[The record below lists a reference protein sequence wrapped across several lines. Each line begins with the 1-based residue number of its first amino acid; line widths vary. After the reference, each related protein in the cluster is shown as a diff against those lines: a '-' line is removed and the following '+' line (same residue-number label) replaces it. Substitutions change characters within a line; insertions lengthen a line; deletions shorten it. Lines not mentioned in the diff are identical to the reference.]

1 MNPTRPPGNED
12 APDRRKRRARQPGG
26 PDPVLHALQ
35 EELRGALGTRV
46 VVRRQRGGRGRIE
59 IPFHD
64 DRDLERVFAL
74 VSGREAADVLE

>member
-1 MNPTRPPGNED
+1 
-12 APDRRKRRARQPGG
+12 
-26 PDPVLHALQ
+26 LQ
-35 EELRGALGTRV
+35 EELRAALGTRV
-46 VVRRQRGGRGRIE
+46 VVRRQRGSKGRIE